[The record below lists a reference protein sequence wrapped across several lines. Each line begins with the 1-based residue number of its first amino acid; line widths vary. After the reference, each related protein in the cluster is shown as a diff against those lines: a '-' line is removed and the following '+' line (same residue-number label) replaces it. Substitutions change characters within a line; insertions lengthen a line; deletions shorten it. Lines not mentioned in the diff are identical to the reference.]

1 MSIVVIGGNSRNIG
15 KTSVVAGLIAALPEF
30 RWTAIKI
37 TQYGH
42 GVCSINGESCHCAV
56 AEHPYAITE
65 EKDKTGGTDTSRFL
79 AAGAQRSIWVRTKQG
94 NLAVAM
100 PQLRRRIAA
109 AGNVIIESNSL
120 IRFLRPDLYISV
132 LDENVRDFKTSAK
145 EFLDRAD
152 AYLVHASPSRSRWD
166 GFSPEVFRD
175 KAVFAFAPPDY
186 VPEELLEFARMRL
199 GLAASSRRV

>member
-42 GVCSINGESCHCAV
+42 GVCSINGETCHCAV
-56 AEHPYAITE
+56 DQHPYAITE
-65 EKDKTGGTDTSRFL
+65 EKDRSAGTDTSRFL

-100 PQLRRRIAA
+100 PQLRRRMAA

-132 LDENVRDFKTSAK
+132 LDENVSDFKTSAK
-145 EFLDRAD
+145 ELLDRAD
-152 AYLVHASPSRSRWD
+152 AYLVHASQSRSKWA

-175 KAVFAFAPPDY
+175 KPVFAFAPPDY
-186 VPEELLEFARMRL
+186 VPEELLEFVRMRL
-199 GLAASSRRV
+199 GLAAGSRRV